1 MERWFF
7 QRRAEIAIRLW
18 RMPGKEEIN
27 HLAHRDL
34 IGLRGKV
41 KASLGAASR
50 GDESAPDEQL
60 QDFRRFSFWDANP
73 FSNLLRLHPI
83 PRLRETAERLE
94 RRLQTFWKARP
105 A

>member
-1 MERWFF
+1 LSNAGNIYQGQSSKRFPAWSAGFF
-7 QRRAEIAIRLW
+7 KDAHHTEIAIRFW

-27 HLAHRDL
+27 HLAHRDP

-60 QDFRRFSFWDANP
+60 QDFGGFC
-73 FSNLLRLHPI
+73 L
-83 PRLRETAERLE
+83 
-94 RRLQTFWKARP
+94 
-105 A
+105 